1 MYQQP
6 SLMEESLS
14 KAKQS
19 SLRTSTTVSGHRD
32 VTATLY
38 PTRPVTHVLTSPE
51 GVKAFESIP
60 GSSSSLTQSQIFA
73 SDALSSS
80 SRSPTQ
86 SSNAVLPPQGQP
98 PRPNYFLILLSVAA
112 AVVLMM
118 PNTEEE
124 KPFIL
129 SFLPL
134 PGIHIKLCAAYVLG
148 CVTKPLFWP

>member
-6 SLMEESLS
+6 SSMEESLS
-14 KAKQS
+14 KKS
-19 SLRTSTTVSGHRD
+19 SSRGGSSTIVSGHRD

-73 SDALSSS
+73 SDAFS
-80 SRSPTQ
+80 SRSPT
-86 SSNAVLPPQGQP
+86 STVLLPLPGHQP
-98 PRPNYFLILLSVAA
+98 RPPNYFLILLSVAA

-124 KPFIL
+124 RPYIL